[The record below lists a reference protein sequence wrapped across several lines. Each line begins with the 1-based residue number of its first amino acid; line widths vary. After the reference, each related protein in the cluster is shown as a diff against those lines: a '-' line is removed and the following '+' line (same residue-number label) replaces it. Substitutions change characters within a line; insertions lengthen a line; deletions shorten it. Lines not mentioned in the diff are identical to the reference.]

1 MKKIK
6 TRFLLNVILCVF
18 YITISSFLGEKDF
31 TLNSQ
36 STKSQGDDTT
46 KTYNSLKGIVG
57 TNFYKATNRGELN
70 NLCIQDCLS
79 FTFWVHT
86 TGEITIQE
94 FSIYTPIEIQRI
106 IERSIKELN
115 SIPLPNKPF
124 VNDWIINKYNNGPL
138 MQPIL
143 LNLFSKSCIT
153 PRDLKFRGIL
163 SLLTNKQDSG
173 KASVSSKTNSSGEF
187 KAPPFNGILLNP
199 FILQSPY
206 VRVGS

>member
-106 IERSIKELN
+106 IERSIKE
-115 SIPLPNKPF
+115 
-124 VNDWIINKYNNGPL
+124 
-138 MQPIL
+138 
-143 LNLFSKSCIT
+143 
-153 PRDLKFRGIL
+153 
-163 SLLTNKQDSG
+163 
-173 KASVSSKTNSSGEF
+173 
-187 KAPPFNGILLNP
+187 
-199 FILQSPY
+199 
-206 VRVGS
+206 